1 MEDEITLPKHLGFI
15 VDGNRRWAKLR
26 NLPTMSGHMKGLA
39 VVEELAVDIIKR
51 GIPFA
56 SFYIFSNENWGRS
69 EKEVNYLMDMTRK
82 NLDRLAKRFKKENI
96 KCVLMGRKEPIAD
109 DIWAQILHAEEI
121 TKDCTGGT
129 IGLCFNYGGKQE
141 IADAMTK
148 ILAENPGKT
157 EVSVEEIEQNIYHP
171 EVPSCD
177 YIVRTSGEQRISG
190 FMLWRAAY
198 AEFCF
203 YEKLFPDLKPED
215 LDNILEDYASRQRRY
230 GK

>member
-1 MEDEITLPKHLGFI
+1 METEVVLPKHLGFI

-26 NLPTMSGHMKGLA
+26 GLPTMGGHMKGLA

-96 KCVLMGRKEPIAD
+96 KCVLLGRKEPIAD
-109 DIWAQILHAEEI
+109 DIWEKILHAEEI

-148 ILAENPGKT
+148 ILAENPGKDKIT
-157 EVSVEEIEQNIYHP
+157 VEDIEQNIYHP
-171 EVPSCD
+171 EMPPCD

-198 AEFCF
+198 AEFRF
-203 YEKLFPDLKPED
+203 YEKLFPDMEPGD
-215 LDNILEDYASRQRRY
+215 LDKILEDYSTRQRRY

>member
-82 NLDRLAKRFKKENI
+82 NLDRLAKRLKKENI

-109 DIWAQILHAEEI
+109 DIWVQILHAEEI

-148 ILAENPGKT
+148 ILAENPGKI

-171 EVPSCD
+171 EVPACD

-215 LDNILEDYASRQRRY
+215 LDDILEDYAGRQRRY

>member
-1 MEDEITLPKHLGFI
+1 MEEESILPKHLGFI
-15 VDGNRRWAKLR
+15 VDGNRRWAKSR
-26 NLPTMSGHMKGLA
+26 GLPTMSGHMKGLA
-39 VVEELAVDIIKR
+39 VVEELAVEIIKR
-51 GIPFA
+51 GVPFA

-96 KCVLMGRKEPIAD
+96 KGVSLGRREPIAD
-109 DIWAQILHAEEI
+109 DIWQQILHAEEI

-141 IADAMTK
+141 IADAVTR

-157 EVSVEEIEQNIYHP
+157 EVTPEEIEANIYHP
-171 EVPSCD
+171 EVPPCD

-198 AEFCF
+198 AEFRF
-203 YEKLFPDLKPED
+203 YEKLFPDMESED
-215 LDNILEDYASRQRRY
+215 LDEILDDFAGRQRRY